1 MVYCE
6 VSILV
11 RAGHSAVYF
20 SLFTRWSRSV
30 GLEFLYRSFS
40 MPLVYPIQLCTI
52 LSLYFFSFFFIP
64 EAIDLVGYDRVLL
77 SKKIGLRLRLT
88 RFEVGS
94 QGVVCLSAAA

>member
-1 MVYCE
+1 MVCCE

-30 GLEFLYRSFS
+30 GLEFLYRLFS

-64 EAIDLVGYDRVLL
+64 EAIDLVGYDLVLL
-77 SKKIGLRLRLT
+77 SNKNK
-88 RFEVGS
+88 
-94 QGVVCLSAAA
+94 QGVGIRPPHFLHLVSQYDIWG

>member
-1 MVYCE
+1 MFGQDTLLC
-6 VSILV
+6 I
-11 RAGHSAVYF
+11 
-20 SLFTRWSRSV
+20 SLSSHVGLGRSV

-64 EAIDLVGYDRVLL
+64 EAIDLVGYDLVLL